1 MALTRIGPNQSVN
14 LASNVTGNLPVANLN
29 SGTSASSSTFWR
41 GDATWVAAGGAN
53 TPAFFASVT
62 SDQVLNDNTVTKIAF
77 ANEVFDTG
85 SNYDT
90 TNYRYTPGFV
100 GKSYLSSLIWSYDA
114 QASIFWQAIELYKN
128 GSSLVYVVSLD
139 NDTSSLDVGFSSSL
153 GLVVAHDADDYYEIY
168 AKVKTND
175 TGTCKLPTGSGNN
188 ATFRNYFY
196 GYKIIE

>member
-1 MALTRIGPNQSVN
+1 MAIDKIQAESIN
-14 LASNVTGNLPVANLN
+14 LADTFAFTGTVTG
-29 SGTSASSSTFWR
+29 
-41 GDATWVAAGGAN
+41 AGGVN
-53 TPAFFASVT
+53 TPAFMASVT
-62 SDQVLNDNTVTKIAF
+62 SDQTINHNTATKIAF

-188 ATFRNYFY
+188 ALFRNYFY